1 MYLRTFGPSGGA
13 TPSFALMSSSSPIGF
28 PTQLNGPA
36 RGPRRGGDL
45 PIGRLVAIGAVLAVL
60 LLLFIIGSG
69 GTSDEAEADVDRTDL
84 AAVVEPALTRAG
96 YGSVIVETDGRT
108 VTLSGELATRTD
120 VVAAHAVVN
129 SIAEVAFVINNLS
142 HPGQAF
148 DEDIPSGNA
157 DQDGGGG
164 AVGGGPAASTEMLI
178 LQSRIA
184 QAAALDPI
192 TFQTGS
198 TDITTG
204 SATTV
209 AQIAQILADNPTARI
224 EVGGHTDSDGEPEA
238 NELLSQTRADAV
250 VAALVGAGVD
260 PERLSAVGYG
270 DTIPIASNETGEG
283 KARNR
288 RIEFLLAG

>member
-13 TPSFALMSSSSPIGF
+13 TLSFALMSSSSPIGF
-28 PTQLNGPA
+28 PSQLTGPS

-45 PIGRLVAIGAVLAVL
+45 PLGRLAAIGAVLAVL
-60 LLLFIIGSG
+60 LLLFIIGST
-69 GTSDEAEADVDRTDL
+69 GTTEEAEADVDRTDL

-96 YGSVIVETDGRT
+96 YGSVNVETDGRT

-148 DEDIPSGNA
+148 DEDIP
-157 DQDGGGG
+157 DGTVDDDGP
-164 AVGGGPAASTEMLI
+164 VGSPSPGVSPQTLI

-198 TDITTG
+198 PDLTAG

-209 AQIAQILADNPTARI
+209 AQIAQIMTDNPTIRI

-260 PERLSAVGYG
+260 PERLTAVGYG

-288 RIEFLLAG
+288 RIEFLLAL